1 MINGSHESRSLS
13 ELYEKAATGREE
25 SFAVIL
31 AGGDGLDPRAKVPAY
46 IRGARPSHYV
56 RKQGSDFPLN
66 TTRAKVALAF
76 RPENT
81 LFVVTESHSN
91 YYREVLADVPEEN
104 LIVQPQD
111 DGTTAAMLY
120 AAMRIAVK
128 NPFAR
133 ITFFPPELRVLHPR
147 NFMKQV
153 AAADEFVQ
161 DHTRLVLFGFKPTTV
176 LAGGGLIEFE
186 AAAPLDEDRG
196 VWNVRRV
203 YSHPTREEV
212 AGLVR
217 QGALINSP
225 VIVGRAAAF
234 VRSVREAKPDL
245 YKKFAAVRSKMGDR
259 GERAAVRRA
268 YHANFE
274 YSDFSTDVLPAAA
287 ELAVIP
293 VLSPLRHG
301 VEVNLPEYSPVKVPA
316 RAIEAA
322 AGFGY

>member
-1 MINGSHESRSLS
+1 LS

-31 AGGDGLDPRAKVPAY
+31 AGGDGLDPRAKMPAH
-46 IRGARPSHYV
+46 IRGARPSHYI
-56 RKQGSDFPLN
+56 RKHGSDFALN

-81 LFVVTESHSN
+81 LFVVTESHAS
-91 YYREVLADVPEEN
+91 YYREVLADVPQEN

-120 AAMRIAVK
+120 AAMRVAAR

-133 ITFFPPELRVLHPR
+133 IAFFPPELRVLHPR

-153 AAADEFVQ
+153 EAADEFVQ
-161 DHTRLVLFGFKPTTV
+161 DNSRLVLFGFKPNTI
-176 LAGGGLIEFE
+176 LPGGELIEFE
-186 AAAPLDEDRG
+186 SADPLDGDRG
-196 VWNVRRV
+196 VWSVRRV
-203 YSHPTREEV
+203 LGHPTREEA

-234 VRSVREAKPDL
+234 IRSIREAKTDL
-245 YKKFAAVRSKMGDR
+245 YKKFAAARSKMGDR
-259 GERAAVRRA
+259 SERAAVRRA

-274 YSDFSTDVLPAAA
+274 YSDFSKDVLPAIAD

-293 VLSPLRHG
+293 VLSPLKMG
-301 VEVNLPEYSPVKVPA
+301 VEVKLPEYSPVYYAPV
-316 RAIEAA
+316 RTMQAA
-322 AGFGY
+322 AGYVY